1 MQVAALGLMAAA
13 PALADTIRVAAGPDA
28 QERLQAALIEAKAG
42 DMVDIGAGRF
52 DLTDGLSLDVNG
64 VTIRGAGPDKTI
76 LSFKGQQD
84 IWTYSPDTR
93 IIVCELFVNSR

>member
-64 VTIRGAGPDKTI
+64 VTIRGPGR
-76 LSFKGQQD
+76 
-84 IWTYSPDTR
+84 TR
-93 IIVCELFVNSR
+93 RS